1 MDNSPHQKNVEE
13 KMKNLQKTR
22 DDTWWRLD
30 EKMQEEIRASRE
42 DFINQTLEDGNAGKS
57 FYAAAKKLSAPGD
70 KSQWSVSDLFVGS
83 SPSQICD
90 NVLDY
95 FGNIAASADDAEP
108 PQLVHRCEAGLPE
121 FTPADMVKLL
131 KASKKTNSRVL
142 GDPLPH
148 LVRLYPD
155 AFAVAVADI
164 FNKVNRSSEWPT
176 TWKREHLTVIPK
188 FANPG
193 SLGEC
198 RNISCTSVF
207 SKVLENQLL
216 AKLRAEL
223 DPDNE
228 QYGGIKGCGA
238 EHLLIDLWEEVL
250 SSMEGGKCA
259 GVLLGVDFEKAF
271 NQMDHVCLRQLKRLG
286 CLLYCVTTQHLTH
299 NIDPVPPRDGMVGVQ
314 VRGEANDPETGMALP
329 RIGAGVKVSYFPQ
342 DDEDDDEIEFWVDDN
357 WEEESPAGCVLDGV
371 PQLVSFKYIDD
382 TTNFLPAKLDEA
394 SLHLSRGKTVQ
405 RFENLCLG
413 PVMEGLSGRS
423 DEIGMKI
430 NTSKTQLMVIS
441 PPNGCNSSAII
452 KVRGAV
458 VESATAM
465 KLIGFHFG
473 ESPGAEAHAVQLRN
487 KFRRKIWIIYHLR
500 EAGLKGH
507 LYPES
512 LC

>member
-1 MDNSPHQKNVEE
+1 
-13 KMKNLQKTR
+13 MKNLQKTR

-108 PQLVHRCEAGLPE
+108 P
-121 FTPADMVKLL
+121 
-131 KASKKTNSRVL
+131 
-142 GDPLPH
+142 
-148 LVRLYPD
+148 
-155 AFAVAVADI
+155 VADI

-188 FANPG
+188 VANPG

-250 SSMEGGKCA
+250 SSMEVGKCA

-299 NIDPVPPRDGMVGVQ
+299 NINPVPPRDGMVGVQ
-314 VRGEANDPETGMALP
+314 VRGEADDPETGMALP

-473 ESPGAEAHAVQLRN
+473 ESPGAEAHVVQLRN
-487 KFRRKIWIIYHLR
+487 KFRRKMGIIYHLR